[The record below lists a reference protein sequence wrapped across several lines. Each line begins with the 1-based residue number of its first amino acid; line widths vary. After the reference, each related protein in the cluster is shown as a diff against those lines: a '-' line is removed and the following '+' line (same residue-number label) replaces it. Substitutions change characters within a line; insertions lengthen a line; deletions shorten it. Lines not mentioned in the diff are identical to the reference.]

1 MDISSQVKITDTGT
15 KLKSFD
21 KDREN
26 RKILCCYKAAVM
38 ARDTR
43 GLKNPLGITFLKST
57 NNTKE
62 IDNEINNK
70 EYIAYN

>member
-1 MDISSQVKITDTGT
+1 MDISSQVKITDTGIE
-15 KLKSFD
+15 LKSFD
-21 KDREN
+21 TDREN
-26 RKILCCYKAAVM
+26 RKILCCYRAAVM
-38 ARDTR
+38 ERDTR

-62 IDNEINNK
+62 TENEINNK